1 MSQCSTGFKAKLYL
15 WKRFAVHVGGDYS
28 RCLLQTKVRRD
39 KIQLK
44 MVGRVEFQFF
54 VALRGLF
61 CHE

>member
-44 MVGRVEFQFF
+44 IVGRVVFQYFVAFF
-54 VALRGLF
+54 VLF
-61 CHE
+61 CPE